1 MYDLPRLP
9 LNITDLD
16 DPTLMNLL
24 VQFTRYQDHLAGQ
37 LVEVEIDEHSAESM
51 LEVSKA
57 RHLAKGWGGS
67 ATDRVAIQKA
77 QAVMDP
83 EVRKFDDTLAQYKA
97 RRKLL
102 GILVDSL
109 QRDASVVSREISR
122 RIGREGHERRVDRF
136 TP

>member
-1 MYDLPRLP
+1 
-9 LNITDLD
+9 
-16 DPTLMNLL
+16 MNLL

-51 LEVSKA
+51 LEVYKA